1 MLVGSSSG
9 GAAPHH
15 VDEPPLYDGQD
26 WGAGMGNLH
35 EMRRFCMNRHNRYV
49 SGVLMDYSARKI
61 GLKELWVLRWSRHW
75 FRRSDT
81 NLTVDYSP
89 PIWPEWMTQFRDY

>member
-1 MLVGSSSG
+1 
-9 GAAPHH
+9 
-15 VDEPPLYDGQD
+15 
-26 WGAGMGNLH
+26 
-35 EMRRFCMNRHNRYV
+35 MNRHDGYV

-75 FRRSDT
+75 FRRSDAD
-81 NLTVDYSP
+81 LTPDYSP